1 MLVGTIISVH
11 TLRGCAQMLLTS
23 VLFGKLN
30 HATGMEKGG
39 NQTSRHGVVCV
50 EGIGLNG
57 QSRKLSRSL
66 LSLFILQ
73 QFAVS
78 LFIVW
83 LPV

>member
-1 MLVGTIISVH
+1 MMVGTIISVH

-39 NQTSRHGVVCV
+39 NQTSRHGVGCV
-50 EGIGLNG
+50 EGIG